1 MAELVGR
8 IMVDS
13 GQVMVGDPC
22 YIQGGW
28 KDEGFNP
35 DAIEKAPYPFTYAG
49 ASSAT
54 CSEKRFGLLAEGVG
68 AAVSSGYGD
77 GSYPVYVERDSF
89 GRVISLHVYFEDDP
103 NEATC
108 PECGTELED
117 ADYECSVCSVETCA
131 ECGLELTED
140 GRCEG
145 CDYCGLCDRYQPG
158 LKGERCRDCPEEDED
173 S

>member
-22 YIQGGW
+22 YIQGEW

-54 CSEKRFGLLAEGVG
+54 CSEKRFGLLAGGVG

-89 GRVISLHVYFEDDP
+89 GRVISLHVYFDELPDSL
-103 NEATC
+103 TC
-108 PECGTELED
+108 PTCGSEYDE
-117 ADYECSVCSVETCA
+117 
-131 ECGLELTED
+131 
-140 GRCEG
+140 EG
-145 CDYCGLCDRYQPG
+145 DYCPRCDPD
-158 LKGERCRDCPEEDED
+158 EEEDL
-173 S
+173 